1 MKVLRLRKQL
11 EEKGVVA
18 YSQES
23 SVPIPKYSAKD
34 HQLIDELNVSGHLLN
49 VVEWNDMSTFLIKEE
64 K

>member
-34 HQLIDELNVSGHLLN
+34 HQLIDELNVSGYLLN
-49 VVEWNDMSTFLIKEE
+49 DVE
-64 K
+64 